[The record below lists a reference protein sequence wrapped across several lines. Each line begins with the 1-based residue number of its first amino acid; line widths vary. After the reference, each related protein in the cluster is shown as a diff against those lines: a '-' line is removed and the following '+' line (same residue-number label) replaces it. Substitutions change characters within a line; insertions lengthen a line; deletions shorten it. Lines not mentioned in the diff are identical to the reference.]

1 MIGWLRWIGVGLAA
15 AAALGGPG
23 TAWAQ
28 APIDRAAESDARR
41 LRLETR
47 RAPLPPAAPFLLSF
61 SNGFT
66 YNTNPDQ
73 KRHATGADWHENPDL
88 ELDVQGEIAPA
99 LRLQGTLDV
108 NTDRYLHTITADN
121 DELMGQIK
129 LAYKDGAPG
138 AWSPYGGVRATLDFS
153 TTFSQQTSRFFD
165 LFAGVGRKF
174 DLDFRDGGGAE
185 EKTVNGLTLDVRAGR
200 QEVRLDGGSNWF
212 VRLRADVV
220 HAFSEAWAVAVTP
233 VAKFRYGDSDDGPG
247 VQRDVLLIG
256 TTTLKWTPE
265 WLNSRYLS
273 HGEIDLAIQGTLN
286 RSTNHE
292 AQYEQLDTGPFLS
305 FYWTF

>member
-1 MIGWLRWIGVGLAA
+1 MIGGLRWIVVGLAA
-15 AAALGGPG
+15 AAALGAPA

-28 APIDRAAESDARR
+28 ASVDRAAESDARR

-47 RAPLPPAAPFLLSF
+47 RAPLPPEAPFLLSF
-61 SNGFT
+61 NNGFT

-73 KRHATGADWHENPDL
+73 KRHASGADWHENPDL

-99 LRLQGTLDV
+99 LRLQGTIDV

-121 DELMGQIK
+121 DELMAQIK
-129 LAYKDGAPG
+129 LVYKDGAPG
-138 AWSPYGGVRATLDFS
+138 AWSPYGGVRGTLDFS
-153 TTFSQQTSRFFD
+153 TTFSQQTSRFLD
-165 LFAGVGRKF
+165 LFTGVNRKF
-174 DLDFRDGGGAE
+174 DLDGGKPVT

-212 VRLRADVV
+212 VRLRGDIV
-220 HAFSEAWAVAVTP
+220 HTFSDTLAVSVTP

-247 VQRDVLLIG
+247 LQRDVLLIG
-256 TTTLKWTPE
+256 TATLKWTPA

-305 FYWTF
+305 CYWTF